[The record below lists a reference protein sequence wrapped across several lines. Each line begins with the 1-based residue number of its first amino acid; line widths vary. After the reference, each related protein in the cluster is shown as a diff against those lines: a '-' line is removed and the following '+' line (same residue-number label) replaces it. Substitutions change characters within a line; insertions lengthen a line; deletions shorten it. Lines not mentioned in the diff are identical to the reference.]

1 MTIEYILKKSVGDSM
16 KNKPNCVASGHFPS
30 SVERM
35 GKMTKISSQMTR
47 RVSCFG
53 HWRHYIAMK
62 RHTCLKLC
70 HILSSRTKDGGVTAK
85 CQHSTTGAG
94 CWKIR
99 TLHTPVSDFTLV
111 VLQPYCVT
119 MAGKVYVCNSFL
131 PKGHV
136 NPSTKLNQE
145 IRYKGLP
152 LDVRF

>member
-1 MTIEYILKKSVGDSM
+1 M
-16 KNKPNCVASGHFPS
+16 KNKPNCDASGHFPS
-30 SVERM
+30 SVVRM

-53 HWRHYIAMK
+53 HWRHYIASNFVIY
-62 RHTCLKLC
+62 C
-70 HILSSRTKDGGVTAK
+70 HQGQRMAEWQQNANTPPQGQGVERFEP
-85 CQHSTTGAG
+85 C
-94 CWKIR
+94 
-99 TLHTPVSDFTLV
+99 TLLYLISPLV